1 MVVFGTLAAI
11 VWVACGSR
19 SVLAPLMIV
28 TAVGLADEG
37 LQALSPERVASL
49 TDLVADVVGALTAL
63 LMMTA
68 LRRVVSRFAA
78 ARTGR
83 LE

>member
-1 MVVFGTLAAI
+1 
-11 VWVACGSR
+11 
-19 SVLAPLMIV
+19 VLAPLMIV